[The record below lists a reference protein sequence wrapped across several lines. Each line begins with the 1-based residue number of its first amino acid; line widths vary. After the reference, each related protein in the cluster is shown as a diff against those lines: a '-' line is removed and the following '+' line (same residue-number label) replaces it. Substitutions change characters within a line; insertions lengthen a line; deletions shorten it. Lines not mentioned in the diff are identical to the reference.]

1 MLGRGKSDLG
11 CLSSDLDG
19 GTGIVVC
26 RSVEWGEVVDVA
38 GIDGISNELD
48 VGRGSRGRIIVEL
61 NKFRTNCLR
70 RNSMFSKVELL
81 WIVVS
86 GK

>member
-1 MLGRGKSDLG
+1 M
-11 CLSSDLDG
+11 
-19 GTGIVVC
+19 
-26 RSVEWGEVVDVA
+26 DVA

-61 NKFRTNCLR
+61 NKFRTNFLR

>member
-1 MLGRGKSDLG
+1 M
-11 CLSSDLDG
+11 
-19 GTGIVVC
+19 
-26 RSVEWGEVVDVA
+26 VDVA
-38 GIDGISNELD
+38 GIESISNELD